1 MQGQGMSLP
10 VRRAILSKDVGQL
23 QSWLRQGLR
32 PEFAFAAVAI
42 QVVER
47 ADGGGHGVRAHL
59 GVTRGGLDAAVAEQD
74 LNDTDIRTVF
84 QQVSAKT
91 VAQGVDRHPLAQPSR
106 SRRFPADGLERS
118 GVPVAAFAPSREEPI
133 LRRDWGPL
141 SPRVLGA
148 EPTAQH
154 FQQAGRKHGI
164 SILLAFALPYP
175 DETALGIN
183 ISDLQGHDFGDAQA
197 GSVGGH
203 QRGAITNGADMLE
216 EFGYFGRAED
226 YRQFV
231 WHTRHRGSASSAQG
245 VSSVTL

>member
-74 LNDTDIRTVF
+74 
-84 QQVSAKT
+84 
-91 VAQGVDRHPLAQPSR
+91 H
-106 SRRFPADGLERS
+106 
-118 GVPVAAFAPSREEPI
+118 
-133 LRRDWGPL
+133 
-141 SPRVLGA
+141 
-148 EPTAQH
+148 
-154 FQQAGRKHGI
+154 
-164 SILLAFALPYP
+164 
-175 DETALGIN
+175 
-183 ISDLQGHDFGDAQA
+183 
-197 GSVGGH
+197 
-203 QRGAITNGADMLE
+203 MLE

-231 WHTRHRGSASSAQG
+231 WHAASRQR
-245 VSSVTL
+245 VLDR